1 VVLRVLFAIKG
12 EVPLPVL
19 PGAEAVLEHDEG
31 FAHVEGSLPAD
42 AGADALCRAHERLG
56 RPGVLDP
63 LLLRVASS
71 CPSSKQD
78 VLSSIPTR
86 G

>member
-1 VVLRVLFAIKG
+1 VVLLVFVIEE

-31 FAHVEGSLPAD
+31 LAHVEGPLAAD